1 MINTPAPTKSPPVYL
16 KQFSIILSLFPW
28 QHGGAFPCDICL
40 AHWHMNMNIFANFQ
54 FKSSKNVKVI
64 QPQKNFYGSKLVLA
78 EVHALMTCLSHWHT
92 NMKIHVKFQ
101 VNFSNSD
108 IWNFKFTFHWLP
120 WQLGNTNSRNTYY
133 SHRRNI
139 INKKMWKLFNHRRIS
154 MFLSSLP
161 WQRGG
166 ACTINTP
173 APSKSPPVY
182 ISNNFLSF

>member
-16 KQFSIILSLFPW
+16 KQFSILLSLFPW

-54 FKSSKNVKVI
+54 FNSSKKCES
-64 QPQKNFYGSKLVLA
+64 YLTTE

-108 IWNFKFTFHWLP
+108 I
-120 WQLGNTNSRNTYY
+120 
-133 SHRRNI
+133 
-139 INKKMWKLFNHRRIS
+139 
-154 MFLSSLP
+154 
-161 WQRGG
+161 
-166 ACTINTP
+166 
-173 APSKSPPVY
+173 
-182 ISNNFLSF
+182 